1 MTIRSTFITIV
12 VTVAVVLTLQ
22 GFVLLSYYHE
32 YLQATQRMQAANGLI
47 RDLLNR
53 RFFLME
59 YLLRNDDSSRVV
71 WLDVTG
77 VIENK
82 VSTYEDMLET
92 PDIQAVQGVL
102 TSSKQNFLILVALR
116 QQAAATGIQSTT
128 RDQETA
134 LISGLLEDEQTA
146 AGHLNNIIESERAQ
160 AGKAQ
165 SSMLALSLV
174 IFALFVL
181 LALILFFFVQRNII
195 HPLTRLGAVAL
206 SFAARDFGMRVHI
219 DSKDEVGT
227 VAAAFNQMATE
238 LESYHA
244 DLHRIIEQKDLLAQ
258 RTRELDVQK
267 NKFIGAASHELKTP
281 LTAVSLYAEMLIAL
295 ARKQN
300 DGESGK
306 IATELHAQA
315 QELNALINDLL
326 DIARLQEGRL
336 PMQFETIVL
345 NECVQKAIE
354 TVRGAS
360 DHVLRYDDTNRI
372 VAYGDRRKITQ
383 VIINLLV
390 NAVKYSPDARQVDI
404 TIREQDGQAQVC
416 VKDYGIGIEPEEQE
430 KIFQQ
435 FYRGTG
441 MNEST
446 YPGMGIGLYFAKEVL
461 TYHSG
466 TIWVESIKGKGAS
479 FCFALP
485 QRQPLAL
492 GPGQSLQ

>member
-32 YLQATQRMQAANGLI
+32 YLEASQRAQAANSLI

-59 YLLRNDDSSRVV
+59 YLLRNDDASRVV

-77 VIENK
+77 VIERK
-82 VSTYEDMLET
+82 VSAYEDTTGTEVAT
-92 PDIQAVQGVL
+92 IQAVQGVL

-116 QQAAATGIQSTT
+116 QQASVAGTQSTI
-128 RDQETA
+128 RQQETA
-134 LISGLLEDEQTA
+134 LISGLLEDEQIA
-146 AGHLNNIIESERAQ
+146 AGHLTNIIESERAL
-160 AGKAQ
+160 ATKAQ
-165 SSMLALSLV
+165 SSMLLLSLV
-174 IFALFVL
+174 VFALFVV
-181 LALILFFFVQRNII
+181 LALVLFFFVQRNII
-195 HPLTRLGAVAL
+195 QPLTRLGAVAL
-206 SFAARDFGMRVHI
+206 SFAARDFGTRVHI

-244 DLHRIIEQKDLLAQ
+244 DLHRIIEQKDMLAE
-258 RTRELDVQK
+258 RTHELDIQK

-281 LTAVSLYAEMLIAL
+281 LTAISLYAEMLMSLSKKNGDA
-295 ARKQN
+295 
-300 DGESGK
+300 ESGK
-306 IATELHAQA
+306 IAKELHTQA

-336 PMQFETIVL
+336 PMQFEQIEL
-345 NECVQKAIE
+345 NACIQKAIDTVKGSSE
-354 TVRGAS
+354 HMLVVDAKEPVTVRG
-360 DHVLRYDDTNRI
+360 DK
-372 VAYGDRRKITQ
+372 RKLTQ

-390 NAVKYSPDARQVDI
+390 NAVKYSPDAQRIDI
-404 TIREQDGQAQVC
+404 TLRQRGEEAQIC
-416 VKDYGIGIEPEEQE
+416 VRDYGIGIAQEDQE

-435 FYRGTG
+435 FYRGAG

-446 YPGMGIGLYFAKEVL
+446 FPGMGIGLYFAKEVL
-461 TYHSG
+461 AYHQG
-466 TIWVESIKGKGAS
+466 RIWVTSTKGKGAT

-485 QRQPLAL
+485 REKNA
-492 GPGQSLQ
+492 

>member
-32 YLQATQRMQAANGLI
+32 YLEASQRVQAANSLI

-77 VIENK
+77 VIERK
-82 VSTYEDMLET
+82 VTAYEDT
-92 PDIQAVQGVL
+92 SAVSDIQAVQAVL

-116 QQAAATGIQSTT
+116 QQASAMGMQSTI
-128 RDQETA
+128 REQETT
-134 LISGLLEDEQTA
+134 LISGLLEDEQSA
-146 AGHLNNIIESERAQ
+146 AGHLTNIIDAERAQ
-160 AGKAQ
+160 ASKAQ
-165 SSMLALSLV
+165 ASMLSLSLV
-174 IFALFVL
+174 VFALFVL
-181 LALILFFFVQRNII
+181 LALVLFFFVQRNII
-195 HPLTRLGAVAL
+195 QPLTRLGAVAL
-206 SFAARDFGMRVHI
+206 SFAARDFGTRVHI
-219 DSKDEVGT
+219 DSKDEVGM

-244 DLHRIIEQKDLLAQ
+244 DLHRIIEQKDMLAE
-258 RTRELDVQK
+258 RTHELDVQK

-281 LTAVSLYAEMLIAL
+281 LTAISLYAEMLMSL
-295 ARKQN
+295 SQKHT
-300 DGESGK
+300 DPESSK
-306 IATELHAQA
+306 IAKELHVQA

-336 PMQFETIVL
+336 PMRFETVTL
-345 NECVQKAIE
+345 NDCIQKAID
-354 TVRGAS
+354 TVKGS
-360 DHVLRYDDTNRI
+360 SEHVLHSDAKKRI
-372 VAYGDRRKITQ
+372 TAYADKRKITQ

-390 NAVKYSPDARQVDI
+390 NAIKYSPNAKRVDI
-404 TIREQDGQAQVC
+404 TLTQHGPEAWVC
-416 VKDYGIGIEPEEQE
+416 VRDYGIGIETEEQE

-435 FYRGTG
+435 FYRGAG

-461 TYHSG
+461 AYHQG
-466 TIWVESIKGKGAS
+466 RIWVKSTKGKGAT

-485 QRQPLAL
+485 REAEA
-492 GPGQSLQ
+492 STSVRS

>member
-32 YLQATQRMQAANGLI
+32 YLQASQRVEAANTLI

-77 VIENK
+77 VIEKK
-82 VSTYEDMLET
+82 VSAYEDMSEAS
-92 PDIQAVQGVL
+92 DIEAVQSVL

-116 QQAAATGIQSTT
+116 QQASTTGTQSTI
-128 RDQETA
+128 REQETM
-134 LISGLLEDEQTA
+134 LISGLLEDEQAA
-146 AGHLNNIIESERAQ
+146 AGHLTNIIELERAQ
-160 AGKAQ
+160 SSKAQ
-165 SSMLALSLV
+165 ASILSLSLV
-174 IFALFVL
+174 VFALFVL
-181 LALILFFFVQRNII
+181 LALVLFFFVQHNII
-195 HPLTRLGAVAL
+195 QPLTRLGVVAL
-206 SFAARDFGMRVHI
+206 SFAMRDFGTRVHI
-219 DSKDEVGT
+219 DSKDEVGM
-227 VAAAFNQMATE
+227 VASAFNQMATE

-244 DLHRIIEQKDLLAQ
+244 DLHRIIEQKDVLAE
-258 RTRELDVQK
+258 RTHELDMQK

-281 LTAVSLYAEMLIAL
+281 LTAISLYAEMLMSLSKKNAD
-295 ARKQN
+295 A
-300 DGESGK
+300 ESGK
-306 IATELHAQA
+306 IAQELHVQA

-336 PMQFETIVL
+336 PMQFEQVVL
-345 NECVQKAIE
+345 NDCIQKAVD
-354 TVRGAS
+354 TVKGSCEHMLKVDAKK
-360 DHVLRYDDTNRI
+360 RI
-372 VAYGDRRKITQ
+372 TAYADKRKVTQ

-390 NAVKYSPDARQVDI
+390 NAVKYSPNTKCIDI
-404 TIREQDGQAQVC
+404 TLSQQGPDAQIC
-416 VKDYGIGIEPEEQE
+416 VRDYGIGIAPEEQE

-435 FYRGTG
+435 FYRGEG

-446 YPGMGIGLYFAKEVL
+446 YPGMGIGLYFAKEVVA
-461 TYHSG
+461 YHHG
-466 TIWVESIKGKGAS
+466 KIWVKSTKGKGAT

-485 QRQPLAL
+485 REWEAEASRSA
-492 GPGQSLQ
+492 QS